1 MKRPLLKYLGIF
13 NAVTKMRMHWDI
25 LWHRPS
31 RPKEYL
37 SVRMI
42 TMLLTDRHLVV
53 VAGLPNV
60 QGILHFIYMGHM
72 MVGVPMLIAPIDIAL
87 IAG

>member
-1 MKRPLLKYLGIF
+1 MKRLLLKSLGIF
-13 NAVTKMRMHWDI
+13 NAVTEMRMPWDI

-37 SVRMI
+37 STRTI
-42 TMLLTDRHLVV
+42 TMLQMDRHLEV
-53 VAGLPNV
+53 VAGLPNL

-72 MVGVPMLIAPIDIAL
+72 MVGVPMFIAPIDIAL